1 MFAEMKAS
9 KSWKPATQAIKNAI
23 GQLGVDS
30 GYSVYSSGVVGAEGG
45 EWLYDMVWLENEN
58 GYMRDVIL
66 TMESELRSNV
76 KIKDAARVDD
86 DFLKLIQSRSSIRI
100 WRTLMPNDEIAQ
112 EHIKN
117 CKDYVMNFKKNMDED
132 IYIFIV
138 SNWSDAET
146 IVERFSPEKG

>member
-1 MFAEMKAS
+1 
-9 KSWKPATQAIKNAI
+9 
-23 GQLGVDS
+23 
-30 GYSVYSSGVVGAEGG
+30 
-45 EWLYDMVWLENEN
+45 
-58 GYMRDVIL
+58 
-66 TMESELRSNV
+66 
-76 KIKDAARVDD
+76 
-86 DFLKLIQSRSSIRI
+86 
-100 WRTLMPNDEIAQ
+100 MPNDEIAQ